1 MVFRFSDQGPPTLSE
16 YPFWPTGM
24 LFCHDTMSGIP
35 PMNPVLAPE
44 LQSLIDIQENPF
56 VLIDAQYCI
65 VAANRAYCVTYGL
78 GKDEIVGK
86 TCHEVSHHSPVPCH
100 QNGENCPHQEVFRTG
115 QPHEVIHTHFDRHNL
130 PEYARIKG
138 HPIQGAG
145 EQRYLGEAI
154 FHIARSDELDCDDMR
169 MVGKSPAFLACLDHL
184 TRAAESD
191 APILLLG
198 ESGVGKEIA
207 AQYIHRRSNR
217 ANKAFIAVNCASI
230 AETMFEDELFG
241 HERGAFTG
249 CIGRKQGLFELADG
263 GTLLLDETGEIPP
276 NIQTKLLRVLET
288 GEFRRLGGTDTLR
301 ANVRLISATNRGL
314 LEMTETNHFRLDLY
328 YRIAGIDIRLPNLK
342 ERRSD
347 IPALAEN
354 ILTRIT
360 QSGAPR
366 CRLTDDALEKLMNH
380 SFPGNVRE
388 LRNILLKAV
397 AMSNHGIISAAHI
410 HLGGNVPLRDHSDL
424 HTPYPNIDD
433 TRRSTR
439 PAPGTMDISIAELE
453 ARHIGE
459 LLTTH
464 HGHRRNVADL
474 LGISERTLYRKLK
487 LYGLA

>member
-1 MVFRFSDQGPPTLSE
+1 
-16 YPFWPTGM
+16 
-24 LFCHDTMSGIP
+24 
-35 PMNPVLAPE
+35 MNPALAPE

-56 VLIDAQYCI
+56 VLIDAQYRI
-65 VAANRAYCVTYGL
+65 VAANRAYCITYGFD
-78 GKDEIVGK
+78 KDEVVGK
-86 TCHEVSHHSPVPCH
+86 TCYEVSHHSQVPCH
-100 QNGENCPHQEVFRTG
+100 QNGEDCPHQEVFRTG
-115 QPHEVIHTHFDRHNL
+115 QSHEVIHTHFDRHNR

-138 HPIQGAG
+138 HPVQGSGAR
-145 EQRYLGEAI
+145 RYLGEAI

-184 TRAAESD
+184 TRGAESD

-207 AQYIHRRSNR
+207 AQYIHRRSTR
-217 ANKAFIAVNCASI
+217 ANKPFIAVNCASI

-263 GTLLLDETGEIPP
+263 GTLLLDEVGEIPS

-288 GEFRRLGGTDTLR
+288 GEFRRLGGTDTLS
-301 ANVRLISATNRGL
+301 ANVRLVSATNRDL
-314 LEMTETNHFRLDLY
+314 LEMTETNQFRLDLY

-342 ERRSD
+342 ARRSD
-347 IPALAEN
+347 IPALVET

-360 QSGAPR
+360 QTGAPR
-366 CRLTDDALEKLMNH
+366 CKLTDEALDKLMNH

-397 AMSNHGIISAAHI
+397 AMSSHGIISVEHI
-410 HLGGNVPLRDHSDL
+410 HLGSSPSIRNH
-424 HTPYPNIDD
+424 PNPHAA
-433 TRRSTR
+433 SSR
-439 PAPGTMDISIAELE
+439 PDNDRPFANPALGTAGLSMAEIE

-459 LLTTH
+459 LLAAH
-464 HGHRRNVADL
+464 NGHRRNVADL
-474 LGISERTLYRKLK
+474 LGISERTLYRKLR
-487 LYGLA
+487 LYRLA